1 MALRLVNVVP
11 EAASTVYRR
20 LVVAKGRE
28 GIAWRKRRQSFVF
41 ELHPLRQATIWRG
54 GDGAPPPPPPSF
66 TTEYLIGLV
75 LCKVKCTA
83 LYGSV
88 LNVQF
93 TLLKN
98 SYVKCL
104 R

>member
-1 MALRLVNVVP
+1 MALRLGNVVP

-28 GIAWRKRRQSFVF
+28 GIARRMRRQSYVF

-54 GDGAPPPPPPSF
+54 GDGTLSS

-83 LYGSV
+83 LYGRV
-88 LNVQF
+88 LNV
-93 TLLKN
+93 
-98 SYVKCL
+98 
-104 R
+104 

>member
-1 MALRLVNVVP
+1 MALRLGNVVP

-28 GIAWRKRRQSFVF
+28 GIARRMRRQSSVF

-54 GDGAPPPPPPSF
+54 GDGTLSS

-83 LYGSV
+83 LYGRV
-88 LNVQF
+88 LNV
-93 TLLKN
+93 
-98 SYVKCL
+98 
-104 R
+104 

>member
-11 EAASTVYRR
+11 EAASTVYRK

-28 GIAWRKRRQSFVF
+28 GMARRMRRQSCLF
-41 ELHPLRQATIWRG
+41 ELRPLRQATIWWV
-54 GDGAPPPPPPSF
+54 GDGALGS
-66 TTEYLIGLV
+66 TTEYLIGLG
-75 LCKVKCTA
+75 LRKVKCTA
-83 LYGSV
+83 LYGRV

-98 SYVKCL
+98 GSG
-104 R
+104 

>member
-28 GIAWRKRRQSFVF
+28 GIARRVRRQSLVF

-54 GDGAPPPPPPSF
+54 GDGALSS
-66 TTEYLIGLV
+66 TTEYLIGLI
-75 LCKVKCTA
+75 LCKGKCTA
-83 LYGSV
+83 LYSRV
-88 LNVQF
+88 LNVQ
-93 TLLKN
+93 
-98 SYVKCL
+98 
-104 R
+104 